1 MAALAAPERRT
12 GHLSPSLP
20 RGTGTIWGRPQH
32 ICAPPP
38 HVSAVIP
45 HSRLLVDSRC
55 LQVRAALRRNLT
67 MKSAP
72 YGGYRVIEP
81 QPPTI
86 NNSPGTENFLSLD
99 FSPTPLQVFAR
110 PADPTDQLV
119 DLQSW
124 SSRPRRRA
132 SRPTSIRPRSTSSF
146 RASLATTASSPRAMR
161 PPAVCCLSALLST
174 VLSRHLPR
182 ASDAW
187 RPSCAESR
195 CVPMLLLADARVNAA
210 RQPHRQP
217 RRRLK

>member
-12 GHLSPSLP
+12 GRLSPSLP

-38 HVSAVIP
+38 HMSAVIP
-45 HSRLLVDSRC
+45 HSRLLVDSRH

-67 MKSAP
+67 MESAP

-86 NNSPGTENFLSLD
+86 NNSPPTEIFLSLD

-132 SRPTSIRPRSTSSF
+132 SSPTSIRPRSTSSF

-187 RPSCAESR
+187 RPSCA
-195 CVPMLLLADARVNAA
+195 D
-210 RQPHRQP
+210 
-217 RRRLK
+217 